1 MNPIN
6 DLLIKMYPIED
17 TSDANAK
24 MAAALE
30 GLPLDV
36 LETMTK
42 NALEKESGVLSKKE
56 AAEGPFYPQ
65 KNETSNRG
73 GNVGA
78 YLKASEM
85 PPLFGKRETKKE
97 GSAEMET
104 AYRTTAAIIKQA
116 IDAAENLSPDVA
128 ESVLKTAASRLYD
141 LGLTKEGL
149 SPISTARRI
158 GSYARSQAAKKLTVP
173 FHLIKATTPE
183 ALAAQKSV
191 AKFTKA
197 GQVERVAELMRLMA
211 E

>member
-1 MNPIN
+1 MNQIN
-6 DLLIKMYPIED
+6 DLLMKMYPVED
-17 TSDANAK
+17 ASDANAK

-30 GLPLDV
+30 SLPLDV
-36 LETMTK
+36 LETMARNT
-42 NALEKESGVLSKKE
+42 LEKE

-65 KNETSNRG
+65 KDEPPNRG

-104 AYRTTAAIIKQA
+104 DYQATATIIKQA
-116 IDAAENLSPDVA
+116 IDAAEELSPDVA

-141 LGLTKEGL
+141 LGMAKEGL

-158 GSYARSQAAKKLTVP
+158 GSYARSRAAKKLTVP
-173 FHLIKATTPE
+173 FNLIKATTPE

-211 E
+211 EEDV